1 MVSRASTETTPSRI
15 WMSLTMSRSTMLLCS
30 SGSWTSRRA
39 ASTCSRLICGLA
51 VTDGSSRWQVRLH
64 SSTGRMARQN
74 RRSAAGGAA
83 GGALVALADLEP
95 QVGGGVDAGAVGVRP
110 DGTEGVRTPPLDPQR
125 PDVLRN
131 GRRIQVPADG
141 PLPLARRARTV
152 QPQRPPSIH
161 GVMAVRPDDAQHRFD
176 NAADV
181 DRRDHAGAH
190 RGTPCER
197 VGTLP
202 AHLTAAGCR
211 RDPAVALPAGGGGG
225 AGGGARGGA
234 GPWAGVGRGRAGG
247 GLQGGGK
254 RRALPFLLDDVL
266 AAQGL
271 ERPPQLAELQP
282 HRRPQAHPLHRIDRQ
297 PAEVA
302 AELRP
307 HLPAGVFQDIHG
319 QPEVGVAGE
328 TFHAAEQLVD
338 ALLGGADGALLFYT
352 DGTGHGS
359 VGAGVSFRSV
369 CTRCSTRSYRP
380 NEGIR

>member
-1 MVSRASTETTPSRI
+1 MVSRSGQPPMVSRAALPISPSRI
-15 WMSLTMSRSTMLLCS
+15 WIALTMSSSTMLLCS
-30 SGSWTSRRA
+30 SGSWTSRRP

-74 RRSAAGGAA
+74 RRSAFGGAA
-83 GGALVALADLEP
+83 GCALVALADLLP
-95 QVGGGVDAGAVGVRP
+95 QVGEGVDAGAVAVRP
-110 DGTEGVRTPPLDPQR
+110 DGTEGVRTHPLDPQR

-197 VGTLP
+197 GGTPP
-202 AHLTAAGCR
+202 AILTAAGCR

-225 AGGGARGGA
+225 AGGGARDGA
-234 GPWAGVGRGRAGG
+234 VPWTAMRRGRAGAG
-247 GLQGGGK
+247 ARGPPGRSHAGNS
-254 RRALPFLLDDVL
+254 
-266 AAQGL
+266 
-271 ERPPQLAELQP
+271 RPPWRL
-282 HRRPQAHPLHRIDRQ
+282 
-297 PAEVA
+297 
-302 AELRP
+302 
-307 HLPAGVFQDIHG
+307 
-319 QPEVGVAGE
+319 
-328 TFHAAEQLVD
+328 
-338 ALLGGADGALLFYT
+338 
-352 DGTGHGS
+352 
-359 VGAGVSFRSV
+359 
-369 CTRCSTRSYRP
+369 
-380 NEGIR
+380 